1 MSLKRLVEVAF
12 PLEQVSLD
20 SVHEKNVRHGHI
32 STLHI
37 WPARR
42 PLAASR
48 AALIATLL
56 ADPGGARE
64 RQAIYRRMAGE
75 VVETVEDERVGG
87 RTVARRKRETQGGI
101 LHWKREGGPDVEW
114 FRSRVRDAFGGR
126 APRVLDP
133 FAGGGAIP
141 LEAMRLGC
149 AVTAVDINPV
159 AWFILKCT
167 LDYPWRL
174 AGETRPLPA
183 FALRDRAF
191 MTAFLKARGVKGRA
205 LKREL
210 AELCL
215 GDDRETEP
223 RLIGTGPALE
233 ADLAWQV
240 RAWGRRVLAET
251 RRRLARRYPTY
262 AAFQALKPGGRRFEP
277 RPLTLLAADA
287 NGDTDVGPL
296 NAEFDAVYLKDRRN
310 PRWVAKPA
318 VAYLWARTARCKG
331 CRATVPLLKTRWL
344 ARKGAKRVRLTMAA
358 NADETGVVF
367 GVESDVP
374 WGEGNPARR
383 REHDRRVGAGTMSR
397 SGVRC
402 PLCQA
407 IMTMQDL
414 RLDGRAGRLGEVM
427 TAVVVDGPH
436 GKEYRLPAALELETA
451 RVDEAEIEALYSE
464 LPFGVPDEPTPSAE
478 NLGMRVPRYGF
489 DTWRTLFTNRQLLT
503 LGTLVQEIRRLPETM
518 TDWPDAW
525 REAVVA
531 NLAPTISRLADRGST
546 LATWTAGAE
555 QVGHVFTRFAL
566 PMVWDFAESSPLT
579 DTTGG
584 FIQAV
589 DWTASVCEHLLAA
602 TLAAPAPV
610 VLNRSAVASQ
620 DAGDVDREFSAVDDV
635 QRQATA
641 APKPPRNDGRLSRV
655 AENLRRQPAAAPRG
669 AQDDAV
675 VAPAIEDARRRSAA
689 SRAPASADGNDPISS
704 SNGSSAF
711 RAAPVPASTD
721 GNERFDLICTDP
733 PYYDAIPYSDL
744 MDFFHVWLR
753 RALWGLSPE
762 IDAAFEAPL
771 GPKWN
776 AAANDGELIDDAAR
790 FGGDRGASKR
800 NYEDG
805 MARAFSRFHAALRDE
820 GRLVIVFANKSPDAW
835 ETLVSALIR
844 AGFVVVG
851 SWPIQTERLART
863 RAMRS
868 AALASSIWIVCR
880 KRPAARAGWD
890 AAVLAEMRE
899 NITRQLRDF
908 WVAGIR
914 GPDFVWAAT
923 GPALEAFSKHPVVKK
938 ADAPGERLAVSEFL
952 REVRRFVVDFVVG
965 RVLTHDGDTQATSG
979 LDDVTTY
986 YLLHRND
993 FGMGDAPAGACILYA
1008 LSCNL
1013 SDRELT
1019 DRYDVLSRG
1028 RRPSAG
1034 EAGHDDADLDED
1046 GGPGDGPGSPDSAD
1060 PGDGPGSP
1068 DNAGSTDGTGAAGSR
1083 VALKPWSRRT
1093 ARSLGHAAPD
1103 GRPPPLIDQAHRLMH
1118 LWRAGEEARVN
1129 DYLDDRGLKRH
1140 ALFARLLQALIE
1152 LADAGSDERAILESL
1167 SNHVAARAGLAPP
1180 RQPKLQRLEE
1190 P

>member
-1 MSLKRLVEVAF
+1 MGEREKGLSVQGTKRLIEVAF

-20 SVHEKNVRHGHI
+20 AVHEKNVRHGHI

-48 AALIATLL
+48 AALVATLL
-56 ADPGGARE
+56 PDPGGARE
-64 RQAIYRRMAGE
+64 RQAVYRRMAGE

-87 RTVARRKRETQGGI
+87 RTVARRRRETRGGI
-101 LHWKREGGPDVEW
+101 LHWKREGGPDAEW
-114 FRSRVRDAFGGR
+114 FRARIRDAFGGR

-167 LDYPWRL
+167 LDYPRRL
-174 AGETRPLPA
+174 AGETRPLPP
-183 FALRDRAF
+183 FALRDAGF
-191 MTAFLKARGVKGRA
+191 MAAFLKAGGVRGRA

-215 GDDRETEP
+215 EDDRDTEP
-223 RLIGTGPALE
+223 TLLDAGPARE

-240 RAWGRRVLAET
+240 RAWGRRVLAGA
-251 RRRLARRYPTY
+251 RRRLASRYPTY

-277 RPLTLLAADA
+277 RPMTLLTPDA
-287 NGDTDVGPL
+287 RGDADVGGL
-296 NAEFDAVYLKDRRN
+296 NAKFDAVYLKDPRN

-344 ARKGAKRVRLTMAA
+344 AKTGAKRVRLTMTA
-358 NADETGVVF
+358 NAEETGVVF
-367 GVESDVP
+367 GVEADVP
-374 WGEGNPARR
+374 RGEGNPARR
-383 REHDRRVGAGTMSR
+383 REHDRRIAAGTMSR

-402 PLCQA
+402 PLCGA

-427 TAVVVDGPH
+427 TAVVVDGPR
-436 GKEYRLPAALELETA
+436 GKEYRRPTALELEAA
-451 RVDEAEIEALYSE
+451 RVDKAEIEALYAE
-464 LPFGVPDEPTPSAE
+464 LPFGAPDEPTPRAE

-489 DTWRTLFTNRQLLT
+489 DTWRTLFTNRQLLA
-503 LGTLVQEIRRLPETM
+503 LGTLVQEIRRLPDM
-518 TDWPDAW
+518 MAGWPDTW

-531 NLAPTISRLADRGST
+531 SLAPTISRVADRGST
-546 LATWTAGAE
+546 LATWQYDADKI
-555 QVGHVFTRFAL
+555 GHTFARFAL
-566 PMVWDFAESSPLT
+566 PMVWDFAESCPLA
-579 DTTGG
+579 DTSGG

-589 DWTASVCEHLLAA
+589 EWTAEVCEHLLAA
-602 TLAAPAPV
+602 VNGAPAPA
-610 VLNRSAVASQ
+610 VL
-620 DAGDVDREFSAVDDV
+620 
-635 QRQATA
+635 
-641 APKPPRNDGRLSRV
+641 
-655 AENLRRQPAAAPRG
+655 
-669 AQDDAV
+669 
-675 VAPAIEDARRRSAA
+675 RRSAA
-689 SRAPASADGNDPISS
+689 EPQTTDDAQTAAAGAAARTSQRAAEPRNAARAEQPGSGDDPARALHAPAEPHTDDDAQTAAGDP
-704 SNGSSAF
+704 G
-711 RAAPVPASTD
+711 
-721 GNERFDLICTDP
+721 FDLICTDP

-762 IDAAFEAPL
+762 IDAAFETPL
-771 GPKWN
+771 GPKWD

-790 FGGDRGASKR
+790 FGGDRAASKR

-805 MARAFSRFHAALRDE
+805 MARAFSRFHAALRDD

-863 RAMRS
+863 RAMQS

-899 NITRQLRDF
+899 NVTRQLRDF
-908 WVAGIR
+908 WTAGIR

-923 GPALEAFSKHPVVKK
+923 GPALEAFSKHPAVKK

-965 RVLTHDGDTQATSG
+965 RVLTQDGDTQLTSG

-993 FGMGDAPAGACILYA
+993 FGLGDAPAGACILYA
-1008 LSCNL
+1008 ISCNL

-1019 DRYDVLSRG
+1019 DRHDVLARG
-1028 RRPSAG
+1028 GRPSRDEG
-1034 EAGHDDADLDED
+1034 DDADL
-1046 GGPGDGPGSPDSAD
+1046 GDDAGTAD
-1060 PGDGPGSP
+1060 PPEP
-1068 DNAGSTDGTGAAGSR
+1068 PDGTGSEPPDGTGSDAGPGGAGSR

-1093 ARSLGHAAPD
+1093 AKSLGHPAPD

-1118 LWRAGEEARVN
+1118 FWRDGEEARVN
-1129 DYLDDRGLKRH
+1129 DYLDDRGLTRH

-1152 LADAGSDERAILESL
+1152 LADAGSEERAILESL

-1180 RQPKLQRLEE
+1180 RQPTLRRLGDER
-1190 P
+1190 

>member
-1 MSLKRLVEVAF
+1 MTHKRLIEVAF

-56 ADPGGARE
+56 PDPGSARE
-64 RQAIYRRMAGE
+64 RQAVYRRMAGE

-114 FRSRVRDAFGGR
+114 FRARVRDAFGGR

-167 LDYPWRL
+167 LDYPRRL
-174 AGETRPLPA
+174 AGEARPLPA
-183 FALRDRAF
+183 FALRDRVF
-191 MTAFLKARGVKGRA
+191 MTALLKARGVKGRA
-205 LKREL
+205 LRREL

-223 RLIGTGPALE
+223 RLIGTGPELE

-240 RAWGRRVLAET
+240 RAWGRRVLAEA

-262 AAFQALKPGGRRFEP
+262 AAFQALKPGGRPFEP

-296 NAEFDAVYLKDRRN
+296 NAAFDAVYLKDRRN

-358 NADETGVVF
+358 NADKTGVVF

-374 WGEGNPARR
+374 RGEGNPARR

-436 GKEYRLPAALELETA
+436 GKEYRLPTALELEAA
-451 RVDEAEIEALYSE
+451 RVDEAEIEALYAES
-464 LPFGVPDEPTPSAE
+464 PFGVPDEPTPKAGVGASRAFSVD
-478 NLGMRVPRYGF
+478 GYGF
-489 DTWRTLFTNRQLLT
+489 DRWRTLFTNRQLLA
-503 LGTLVQEIRRLPETM
+503 LGTLVQEMRRLPETM
-518 TDWPDAW
+518 AGWPEAW
-525 REAVVA
+525 REALVA
-531 NLAPTISRLADRGST
+531 TLTPTISRVADRGST
-546 LATWTAGAE
+546 LATWQYDADKI
-555 QVGHVFTRFAL
+555 GHTFARFAL
-566 PMVWDFAESSPLT
+566 PMVWDFAESCPLA
-579 DTTGG
+579 DTSGG

-589 DWTASVCEHLLAA
+589 EWTAEVCEHLLDA
-602 TLAAPAPV
+602 TTAAPAPA
-610 VLNRSAVASQ
+610 VL
-620 DAGDVDREFSAVDDV
+620 
-635 QRQATA
+635 
-641 APKPPRNDGRLSRV
+641 
-655 AENLRRQPAAAPRG
+655 
-669 AQDDAV
+669 
-675 VAPAIEDARRRSAA
+675 RRSAA
-689 SRAPASADGNDPISS
+689 EPQPTATPGAPPPAITSDKTPGPTAEPQASAEPGRRTFRDD
-704 SNGSSAF
+704 SAGVLAAI
-711 RAAPVPASTD
+711 RAAAGAAAATEPQATSTEQRLSPAGSTGTPGSATEPQAHGAAD
-721 GNERFDLICTDP
+721 PGFDLICTDP

-851 SWPIQTERLART
+851 SWTIQTERLART
-863 RAMRS
+863 RAMQS

-1034 EAGHDDADLDED
+1034 EAGHDDADFDED
-1046 GGPGDGPGSPDSAD
+1046 AGPPDGSASTDSTGSTDS
-1060 PGDGPGSP
+1060 
-1068 DNAGSTDGTGAAGSR
+1068 AGSTDGPGGAGSR

-1152 LADAGSDERAILESL
+1152 LADAGSDERAVLESL
-1167 SNHVAARAGLAPP
+1167 SNHVAARVGLAPP

-1190 P
+1190 EP

>member
-1 MSLKRLVEVAF
+1 
-12 PLEQVSLD
+12 
-20 SVHEKNVRHGHI
+20 
-32 STLHI
+32 
-37 WPARR
+37 
-42 PLAASR
+42 
-48 AALIATLL
+48 
-56 ADPGGARE
+56 
-64 RQAIYRRMAGE
+64 
-75 VVETVEDERVGG
+75 
-87 RTVARRKRETQGGI
+87 
-101 LHWKREGGPDVEW
+101 
-114 FRSRVRDAFGGR
+114 
-126 APRVLDP
+126 
-133 FAGGGAIP
+133 
-141 LEAMRLGC
+141 
-149 AVTAVDINPV
+149 
-159 AWFILKCT
+159 
-167 LDYPWRL
+167 
-174 AGETRPLPA
+174 
-183 FALRDRAF
+183 

-215 GDDRETEP
+215 GDDREAEP
-223 RLIGTGPALE
+223 RLIAAGPALE

-251 RRRLARRYPTY
+251 RRQLARRYPTY
-262 AAFQALKPGGRRFEP
+262 AAFQALKPGGRPFEP

-287 NGDTDVGPL
+287 DGDTDVSPL
-296 NAEFDAVYLKDRRN
+296 NAVFDAVYLKDPRN
-310 PRWVAKPA
+310 TRWVAKPA
-318 VAYLWARTARCKG
+318 VAYLWARTGRCKG

-344 ARKGAKRVRLTMAA
+344 AKKGAKRVRLTMTA
-358 NADETGVVF
+358 NADKTGVVF
-367 GVESDVP
+367 GVEADVP
-374 WGEGNPARR
+374 RGEGNPARR

-414 RLDGRAGRLGEVM
+414 RLDGRGGRLGEVM

-436 GKEYRLPAALELETA
+436 GKEYRLPTALETQA
-451 RVDEAEIEALYSE
+451 A
-464 LPFGVPDEPTPSAE
+464 
-478 NLGMRVPRYGF
+478 
-489 DTWRTLFTNRQLLT
+489 
-503 LGTLVQEIRRLPETM
+503 
-518 TDWPDAW
+518 
-525 REAVVA
+525 
-531 NLAPTISRLADRGST
+531 RGST
-546 LATWTAGAE
+546 LATWTNDPEKVRSTFA
-555 QVGHVFTRFAL
+555 RFAL
-566 PMVWDFAESSPLT
+566 PMVWDFVEACPLT
-579 DTTGG
+579 DTSGG

-589 DWTASVCEHLLAA
+589 EWTAEVCEHLLAA
-602 TLAAPAPV
+602 TTDAPAPA
-610 VLNRSAVASQ
+610 VL
-620 DAGDVDREFSAVDDV
+620 
-635 QRQATA
+635 
-641 APKPPRNDGRLSRV
+641 
-655 AENLRRQPAAAPRG
+655 
-669 AQDDAV
+669 
-675 VAPAIEDARRRSAA
+675 RRSAA
-689 SRAPASADGNDPISS
+689 ESQATADAEKPG
-704 SNGSSAF
+704 
-711 RAAPVPASTD
+711 
-721 GNERFDLICTDP
+721 FDLICTDP

-762 IDAAFEAPL
+762 IDAAFERPL

-805 MARAFSRFHAALRDE
+805 MARALSRFHAALRDD

-863 RAMRS
+863 RAMQS

-965 RVLTHDGDTQATSG
+965 RVLTHDGDTQVTSG

-1008 LSCNL
+1008 ISCNL
-1013 SDRELT
+1013 SDRDLT
-1019 DRYDVLSRG
+1019 DRHDVLSRG
-1028 RRPSAG
+1028 KRPSTS
-1034 EAGHDDADLDED
+1034 EADDDDSDSDED
-1046 GGPGDGPGSPDSAD
+1046 T
-1060 PGDGPGSP
+1060 
-1068 DNAGSTDGTGAAGSR
+1068 GSTDGPGRAGSR

-1093 ARSLGHAAPD
+1093 AKSLGHPAPD

-1167 SNHVAARAGLAPP
+1167 SNHVAARSGTAPP
-1180 RQPKLQRLEE
+1180 RQPKLQRLGEE

>member
-1 MSLKRLVEVAF
+1 MTDERAPKRLIEVAF
-12 PLEQVSLD
+12 SLEQVSLD

-48 AALIATLL
+48 AALIGTLL
-56 ADPGGARE
+56 PDPGNARE
-64 RQAIYRRMAGE
+64 RQAVYRRMAGE
-75 VVETVEDERVGG
+75 VVETVEDERVGR
-87 RTVARRKRETQGGI
+87 RTVARRRRETQGGI
-101 LHWKREGGPDVEW
+101 LHWKREQGPDVDW
-114 FRSRVRDAFGGR
+114 FRARIRDAFGGR

-167 LDYPWRL
+167 LDYPRRL

-183 FALRDRAF
+183 FAQRDRAF

-223 RLIGTGPALE
+223 RLIDTGPVLE

-240 RAWGRRVLAET
+240 RAWGRRVLAAT
-251 RRRLARRYPTY
+251 RRQLARRYPTY
-262 AAFQALKPGGRRFEP
+262 AAFQALKPGGGSFEP
-277 RPLTLLAADA
+277 RPLTPLAADA

-296 NAEFDAVYLKDRRN
+296 NAEFDAVYLKDPRN
-310 PRWVAKPA
+310 PRWLAKPA

-331 CRATVPLLKTRWL
+331 CRGTAPLLKTRWL

-358 NADETGVVF
+358 NADKTGVVF
-367 GVESDVP
+367 GVEADVP
-374 WGEGNPARR
+374 PGEGNPARR
-383 REHDRRVGAGTMSR
+383 REDDRRVGAGTMSR

-436 GKEYRLPAALELETA
+436 GKEYRLPTALELVAA
-451 RVDEAEIEALYSE
+451 RVDEAELEALYADI
-464 LPFGVPDEPTPSAE
+464 PFGVPDEPTPKAGVGASRAFSVD
-478 NLGMRVPRYGF
+478 GYGF
-489 DTWRTLFTNRQLLT
+489 DTWRTLFTNRQLLA
-503 LGTLVQEIRRLPETM
+503 LGTLLQEIRRLPEAM
-518 TDWPDAW
+518 AGWPDAW
-525 REAVVA
+525 REAIVA
-531 NLAPTISRLADRGST
+531 SLAPTISRVADRGST
-546 LATWTAGAE
+546 LATWQYDADKI
-555 QVGHVFTRFAL
+555 GHTFARFAL
-566 PMVWDFAESSPLT
+566 PMVWDFAESCPLA
-579 DTTGG
+579 DTSGG
-584 FIQAV
+584 FIQAIG
-589 DWTASVCEHLLAA
+589 WTAEVCEHLLDA
-602 TLAAPAPV
+602 TNGAPAPA
-610 VLNRSAVASQ
+610 VL
-620 DAGDVDREFSAVDDV
+620 
-635 QRQATA
+635 
-641 APKPPRNDGRLSRV
+641 
-655 AENLRRQPAAAPRG
+655 
-669 AQDDAV
+669 
-675 VAPAIEDARRRSAA
+675 RRSAA
-689 SRAPASADGNDPISS
+689 EPQTAHDAQRPPGTDAARTPERTAERPPAPAVPRRSAAEPQSDDTQSLLAATAARAPERIAEPPSAARAGRRTSGDDP
-704 SNGSSAF
+704 A
-711 RAAPVPASTD
+711 RAPQTTVDAQTAAQD
-721 GNERFDLICTDP
+721 AGFDLICTDP

-762 IDAAFEAPL
+762 IDAAFETPL

-805 MARAFSRFHAALRDE
+805 MARAFARFHAALRDD
-820 GRLVIVFANKSPDAW
+820 GRLVVVFANKSPDAW

-863 RAMRS
+863 RAMQS

-965 RVLTHDGDTQATSG
+965 RVLTHDGDTQVTSG

-1028 RRPSAG
+1028 RRPSGG

-1046 GGPGDGPGSPDSAD
+1046 AGPADGAGSIDS
-1060 PGDGPGSP
+1060 
-1068 DNAGSTDGTGAAGSR
+1068 AGSTDGPGGAGSR

-1093 ARSLGHAAPD
+1093 AKSLGAPAPD

-1140 ALFARLLQALIE
+1140 ALFAPSSSRSRTTSP
-1152 LADAGSDERAILESL
+1152 LAAAWRRRASRSCIDSEK
-1167 SNHVAARAGLAPP
+1167 NRDGDPNAWTPARPP
-1180 RQPKLQRLEE
+1180 C
-1190 P
+1190 